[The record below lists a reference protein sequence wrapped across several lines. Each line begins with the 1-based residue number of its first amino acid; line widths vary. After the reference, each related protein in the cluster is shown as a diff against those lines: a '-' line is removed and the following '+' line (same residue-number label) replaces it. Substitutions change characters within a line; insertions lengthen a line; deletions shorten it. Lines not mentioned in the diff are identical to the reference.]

1 MDKTESVNFLKLTD
15 GAGQAPFNAANIF
28 ESAAAQ
34 PMKKEMDFGAGN
46 SLDFGEAF
54 KRSNPAIKD
63 AEVKATDNSNSA
75 GADAKNA
82 AGAAV
87 NNIDLGS
94 LKLPDLNPGYVK
106 MQEFFD
112 SKAAQALKDKNGKL
126 DLDSV
131 KTLNANARKE
141 GRSEDLQVGNFI
153 EKNFLDLAGLNRE
166 NAIFADKKISATD
179 LKSIPS
185 YDALLDAGSVPA
197 RFDPRYNRAFQIG
210 GALVGAALGTA
221 VQLGIEHIPGGK
233 LIEKGGLALGNTLF
247 SPAGA
252 FAGYLAGKELSR
264 GISGNDNSLLYYPL
278 TVGGVF
284 GGGALGVAVGSKA
297 WGPALGAAL
306 GAYVVSAHGDKFLP
320 STGVNNYKLFSNE
333 VRKIGN

>member
-15 GAGQAPFNAANIF
+15 GATQAPFNAANIF

-34 PMKKEMDFGAGN
+34 PMRKEMDFGTGK

-54 KRSNPAIKD
+54 KLNNPATKD
-63 AEVKATDNSNSA
+63 AAVV
-75 GADAKNA
+75 ADSKSNA
-82 AGAAV
+82 AEAKGTAAAAV
-87 NNIDLGS
+87 EKLDLSS
-94 LKLPDLNPGYVK
+94 LKLPDMNPGYIK
-106 MQEFFD
+106 MQDFFD

-131 KTLNANARKE
+131 KALNANALKE

-153 EKNFLDLAGLNRE
+153 EKNFSELAGLNRE
-166 NAIFADKKISATD
+166 NAIFSDKKISASD

-185 YDALLDAGSVPA
+185 YDALLDAGSLPA

-221 VQLGIEHIPGGK
+221 LQLGVEHIPGGR

-264 GISGNDNSLLYYPL
+264 GISGNENSLLYYPL

-320 STGVNNYKLFSNE
+320 ATGADTYKRFSNE